1 MEWELSLHLITDNT
15 SINHVFFS
23 SQEEAEAGA
32 SSLQA
37 KKNAVLSPGGARK
50 QVDRGM
56 RVCFPES
63 LNPGGTQSLEAR
75 AVDKGLLSLH
85 LFLLSDLLRQH
96 SHWKHQRPYCARN
109 QPA

>member
-1 MEWELSLHLITDNT
+1 MS
-15 SINHVFFS
+15 
-23 SQEEAEAGA
+23 EEECSPQSWRGKKAGG
-32 SSLQA
+32 Q
-37 KKNAVLSPGGARK
+37 R
-50 QVDRGM
+50 DE
-56 RVCFPES
+56 VCFPES
-63 LNPGGTQSLEAR
+63 LNPGGTQSPEAT